1 MKPSDIIWVQSLAQK
16 CLGRAPTKALP
27 MQVITQ
33 SMNLFLDELCALMT
47 EYSSY
52 FNELVREEHPETV
65 CNVFRLG
72 SPRPG
77 LMLLRG
83 KDKLV
88 IASEGSRIRCRV
100 VQVHAYN
107 ERVIDAMEFEGML
120 SPEKDVVWVCLSD
133 NQRVTPELVS
143 KLYLGKFLAQ
153 GCPAFEIP
161 RKSVAATSS
170 LPAGGSERLRG
181 PQESET

>member
-1 MKPSDIIWVQSLAQK
+1 MKPSDIIWVQSLAHK
-16 CLGRAPTKALP
+16 CLSRAPSKALP

-52 FNELVREEHPETV
+52 FNELVREEHPDAV

-88 IASEGSRIRCRV
+88 IAAEGSRIRCRV

-107 ERVIDAMEFEGML
+107 ERAIDAMEFEGML
-120 SPEKDVVWVCLSD
+120 SREKDVVWVCLGD
-133 NQRVTPELVS
+133 NQRVTPELVA
-143 KLYLGKFLAQ
+143 KLYLGKFLAH
-153 GCPAFEIP
+153 GCQAFETE
-161 RKSVAATSS
+161 RKPVSGAAAH
-170 LPAGGSERLRG
+170 PDPKA
-181 PQESET
+181 ESNTTF

>member
-1 MKPSDIIWVQSLAQK
+1 MKPSDIIWVQGIAHK
-16 CLGRAPTKALP
+16 CLSRASSRVPP

-52 FNELVREEHPETV
+52 FNELVRDEHPEAV

-100 VQVHAYN
+100 VQVQAYN
-107 ERVIDAMEFEGML
+107 ERTVDAMEFEGIF
-120 SPEKDVVWVCLSD
+120 SPGGDVVWISLSD
-133 NQRVTPELVS
+133 NQRVTPELVA
-143 KLYLGKFLAQ
+143 KLYLGRFLAQ
-153 GCPAFEIP
+153 GCAAFDEA
-161 RKSVAATSS
+161 RTAAREPVGARSD
-170 LPAGGSERLRG
+170 AGAAK
-181 PQESET
+181 ESDV

>member
-1 MKPSDIIWVQSLAQK
+1 MKPSDIIWVQALAHK
-16 CLGRAPTKALP
+16 CLGRVPARALP
-27 MQVITQ
+27 MQVVTQ

-52 FNELVREEHPETV
+52 FNELVREDSPESV
-65 CNVFRLG
+65 CHVFRLG

-107 ERVIDAMEFEGML
+107 ERTIEAMEFEGML
-120 SPEKDVVWVCLSD
+120 SREHEVVWVSLAD
-133 NQRVTPELVS
+133 NQRVTPELVA
-143 KLYLGKFLAQ
+143 KLYLGRFLAQ
-153 GCPAFEIP
+153 GCDAFDLSRERP
-161 RKSVAATSS
+161 REGNVT
-170 LPAGGSERLRG
+170 P
-181 PQESET
+181 P

>member
-1 MKPSDIIWVQSLAQK
+1 MKPSDIIWVQGLAHK
-16 CLGRAPTKALP
+16 CVGRAPAKALP

-52 FNELVREEHPETV
+52 FNELVREERPETV

-88 IASEGSRIRCRV
+88 IAAEGSRIRCRV

-120 SPEKDVVWVCLSD
+120 SREKDVVWVCLAD
-133 NQRVTPELVS
+133 NQRVTPELVA
-143 KLYLGKFLAQ
+143 KLYLGKFLAH
-153 GCPAFEIP
+153 GCLAFELP
-161 RKSVAATSS
+161 RKHAGVSAATASS
-170 LPAGGSERLRG
+170 PSASSSS
-181 PQESET
+181 ESET